1 MVYHDFLVARD
12 VLVGEQHY
20 DCCQQHAWQEGNSAE
35 SGDCR
40 MVDLTFIGNVV
51 ELVPSAEVQNEWYEA
66 EAREHAYEKCADQ
79 Q

>member
-1 MVYHDFLVARD
+1 
-12 VLVGEQHY
+12 
-20 DCCQQHAWQEGNSAE
+20 
-35 SGDCR
+35 
-40 MVDLTFIGNVV
+40 MVDLTFVGNVV